1 MNSITSE
8 KTYQIVQFEP
18 LKVTETTELLEG
30 VPSDLVR
37 QMQLANLDLAY
48 ISYRRQLEAL
58 RNSEDPYQ
66 LLLEIRED
74 IMQEIITKIEEY
86 KTQLSVEFKE

>member
-66 LLLEIRED
+66 LLLEMRED
-74 IMQEIITKIEEY
+74 IMQEIITKIG
-86 KTQLSVEFKE
+86 